1 MPPSILHYLITS
13 IRVRFAAVRS
23 GELDRGALSLEW
35 VVIAIGLVAA
45 AVVVGAFVMNYV
57 TAQDKNIQT
66 PPTNP

>member
-1 MPPSILHYLITS
+1 MPPSTLHYLITS
-13 IRVRFAAVRS
+13 LRVRFAAVRS

-57 TAQDKNIQT
+57 NTEDAKIQT
-66 PPTNP
+66 P